1 MEKAKLKTWNEIWQD
16 NYNGLSDIA
25 KEIAKF
31 QKSTYK
37 KDTYIPWAVML
48 RGLYTL
54 DPLATVEKIMNDS
67 GGYVFTDRILIT
79 TRQLDSNQSG
89 DKNDVKLKETETYA
103 YSHMVKVKVHFMGIE
118 FEEVYPIQDNDYTPS
133 KVYDQNKVNKALQRA
148 MTRCISIATGLAY
161 RLYENG
167 DLDFEDDGKV
177 TPPTVETTP
186 TPTPKKAK
194 TVVVKEEVT
203 ADTPVEPSDDLTELF
218 TFLKDNRDNTKVL
231 GLVERFNQ
239 VLPTKYVFEETP
251 LTIDLATDTDDI
263 LLAKLAVIDNPSK
276 MLTGLR
282 KVV

>member
-1 MEKAKLKTWNEIWQD
+1 MEKAKTKTWNEVWQD
-16 NYNGLSDIA
+16 NYNGLSDVA
-25 KEIAKF
+25 KDIAKF

-54 DPLATVEKIMNDS
+54 DPYASVEKVMNDN
-67 GGYVFTDRILIT
+67 GGFLFTDRILIT
-79 TRQLDSNQSG
+79 TRQLDSSQSG

-118 FEEVYPIQDNDYTPS
+118 FEEVYPVQDNDYSPS

-148 MTRCISIATGLAY
+148 VTRCISIATGLAY

-186 TPTPKKAK
+186 TTKKAK
-194 TVVVKEEVT
+194 TVVVKEEVKIEE
-203 ADTPVEPSDDLTELF
+203 PSEPSDDLTELF
-218 TFLKDNRDNTKVL
+218 KFLSENRDNAKVL
-231 GLVERFNQ
+231 GLVDRFNQ

-251 LTIDLATDTDDI
+251 LTIDLTTDTDDI